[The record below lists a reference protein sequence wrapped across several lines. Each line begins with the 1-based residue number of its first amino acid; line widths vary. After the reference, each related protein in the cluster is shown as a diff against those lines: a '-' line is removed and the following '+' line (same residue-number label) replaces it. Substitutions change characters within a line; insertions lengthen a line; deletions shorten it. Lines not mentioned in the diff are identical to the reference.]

1 MTSARP
7 LDAPP
12 SQLPAATSGTPGGSH
27 RCGCVGHLSMWR
39 QRCLMPAAGS
49 PVSAMSTVT
58 PKAKPSVSSV
68 ATPACKLQHTRGGSK
83 ALRWGVAEGRQAEGG
98 GGGALD
104 RVEEGGGSA
113 DCTDG
118 GDGGVG
124 SAALLGHARQAKV
137 RQPRLAAR
145 VEEDVARL
153 DLHAVIGAQVC
164 GGACLRQG
172 FPGPTHPAI
181 CADGHSFTRGGYVA
195 VQQDGLLRVQVH
207 QRARRVA

>member
-1 MTSARP
+1 M
-7 LDAPP
+7 
-12 SQLPAATSGTPGGSH
+12 
-27 RCGCVGHLSMWR
+27 
-39 QRCLMPAAGS
+39 
-49 PVSAMSTVT
+49 
-58 PKAKPSVSSV
+58 K
-68 ATPACKLQHTRGGSK
+68 
-83 ALRWGVAEGRQAEGG
+83 GG

-104 RVEEGGGSA
+104 RVEEGGGPA

-124 SAALLGHARQAKV
+124 AGALLGHARQAKV

-153 DLHAVIGAQVC
+153 DLQAISAHGWG
-164 GGACLRQG
+164 GGACASGRASLWVNSAC
-172 FPGPTHPAI
+172 HL
-181 CADGHSFTRGGYVA
+181 CYDGHSFTRGGYVA